1 MPVCDFEAEVS
12 IIPLSIA
19 LTKGF
24 KIEKAIRRLELAN
37 GSKASCKGV
46 VHVDIK
52 VKDKAE
58 CYIVEDV
65 QSAIMGLDVLGAL
78 DIILNP
84 KSKVAY
90 MDGMELHGSE
100 VPSLDSKSQKCYH
113 IRVAQ

>member
-1 MPVCDFEAEVS
+1 VKQSKIEHECQFICDSGAEVS

-52 VKDKAE
+52 VKDKVCKAE
-58 CYIVEDV
+58 CYVVEDV

-78 DIILNP
+78 DVILITQN
-84 KSKVAY
+84 
-90 MDGMELHGSE
+90 
-100 VPSLDSKSQKCYH
+100 QN
-113 IRVAQ
+113 